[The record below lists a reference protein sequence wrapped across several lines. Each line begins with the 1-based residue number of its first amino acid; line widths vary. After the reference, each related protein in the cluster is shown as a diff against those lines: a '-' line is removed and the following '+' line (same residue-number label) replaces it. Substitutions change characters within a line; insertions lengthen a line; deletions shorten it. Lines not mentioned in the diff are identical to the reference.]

1 MPVFPFNFSF
11 ENTFCISL
19 DSRPDR
25 WERMQKRFDF
35 FDMEVQRWPA
45 STWVNTTDVFANYLN
60 GGQRG
65 CSQSHLNIY
74 RHIIKHDIKYA
85 LILED
90 DACFDL
96 LWKCKLNK
104 FSDML
109 SEEQFENLN
118 MVLLNASEPM
128 ENIHSWE
135 LQNEQY
141 LTAGY
146 IITQKGA
153 KWILDYFRNC
163 FYSADWMTTR
173 LQLYDGNCYSYFPWL
188 IIQEGRDSTIGDKC
202 EADRHKVETC
212 LEKINYVIDNNY
224 V

>member
-19 DSRPDR
+19 DSRSDR

-35 FDMEVQRWPA
+35 FDMEVQRWSA
-45 STWVNTTDVFANYLN
+45 STGSNTTDVFANYLN

-74 RHIIKHDIKYA
+74 RHMIKHNIKYA

-96 LWKCKLNK
+96 LWKCKLNE
-104 FSDML
+104 FSNML

-128 ENIHSWE
+128 ENKQKWE
-135 LQNEQY
+135 LQTEQY

-153 KWILDYFRNC
+153 KWILNYFRNC
-163 FYSADWMTTR
+163 YYSADWMTTR
-173 LQLYDGNCYSYFPWL
+173 LQLYGKTDGH
-188 IIQEGRDSTIGDKC
+188 EGECR
-202 EADRHKVETC
+202 
-212 LEKINYVIDNNY
+212 KIDVYLL
-224 V
+224 

>member
-19 DSRPDR
+19 DSRSDR

-35 FDMEVQRWPA
+35 FDMEVQRWSA
-45 STWVNTTDVFANYLN
+45 STGSNTTDVFANYLN

-74 RHIIKHDIKYA
+74 RHMIKHNIKYA

-96 LWKCKLNK
+96 LWKCKLNE
-104 FSDML
+104 FSNML
-109 SEEQFENLN
+109 SEEHFENLN

-128 ENIHSWE
+128 ENKQKWE
-135 LQNEQY
+135 LQTEQY

-153 KWILDYFRNC
+153 KWILNYFRNC
-163 FYSADWMTTR
+163 YYSADWMTTR

-202 EADRHKVETC
+202 EADRRKVETC